1 MFEQL
6 FGGGSKQLI
15 GLDISSSSVK
25 VLELSKKGERYQVE
39 AFASE
44 PLPPNVVAEKNI
56 TDPTQVGEAIA
67 RAVKKAGTSTKQ
79 AAVAVAGAAVFSKVI
94 EAPANLSGR
103 ELEEHIQTEAAGHVP
118 YPLEEVNYDF
128 QVLGPQEKNP
138 EALDVLLAACRKD
151 VIEQRAAALEIAGL
165 KPRVVDIELYAME
178 NACQLLRHQ
187 MPDEGVSKT
196 IAVVDMG
203 STNTAVTILHNL
215 QTVYTRDQ
223 AFGGKQ
229 LTEDI
234 MRHYAM
240 SFDDAFKALKNGT
253 LPETYD
259 AEVLATFVNDMGQQ
273 IDRALQF
280 FFSASSQY
288 THIDQI
294 VLAGG
299 CAQITHLDTR
309 IQERLNIPCVVARPF
324 AQMSIASRA
333 KPQQLAKE
341 EPALL
346 VAVGLAS
353 RAFD

>member
-1 MFEQL
+1 MFDQL

-25 VLELSKKGERYQVE
+25 VLELSKKGDRYQVE
-39 AFASE
+39 CFASE
-44 PLPPNVVAEKNI
+44 PLPPNTVVEKAI
-56 TDPTQVGEAIA
+56 TDPTQVGEVIA
-67 RAVKKAGTSTKQ
+67 RAVKKSGTTTKQ

-94 EAPANLSGR
+94 EAPAALKGK
-103 ELEEHIQTEAAGHVP
+103 ELEEHVQNEAGGHIP

-128 QVLGPQEKNP
+128 QLLGPQEKNP
-138 EALDVLLAACRKD
+138 EMQDVLLAACRKE
-151 VIEQRAAALEIAGL
+151 VVEQRAAALEIAGL
-165 KPRVVDIELYAME
+165 KPKVVDLELYAME

-187 MPDEGVSKT
+187 MPEEGTGKT
-196 IAVVDMG
+196 VAVVDMG

-223 AFGGKQ
+223 PFGGKQ
-229 LTEDI
+229 LTEDV

-240 SFDDAFKALKNGT
+240 SFDDAYKNLKNGT

-259 AEVLATFVNDMGQQ
+259 AEVLSNFVNDMGQQ

-280 FFSASSQY
+280 FFSASTQF

-299 CAQITHLDTR
+299 CAQIQNLDTR
-309 IQERLNIPCVVARPF
+309 IQERLNIPCAIARPF

-333 KPQQLAKE
+333 KPAQLAKE
-341 EPALL
+341 ESALL

>member
-6 FGGGSKQLI
+6 FGGGSKNLI

-25 VLELSKKGERYQVE
+25 VLELSKKGDRFQVE
-39 AFASE
+39 AYASE
-44 PLPPNVVAEKNI
+44 PLPPNVIAEKNI
-56 TDPTQVGEAIA
+56 TDPTLVGEAIA
-67 RAVKKAGTSTKQ
+67 RAIKKADTSTKH
-79 AAVAVAGAAVFSKVI
+79 AAVAVAGAAVFSKMI
-94 EAPANLSGR
+94 EAPASLSGR

-128 QVLGPQEKNP
+128 QVIGPQEKNP
-138 EALDVLLAACRKD
+138 EVLDVLLAACRKE
-151 VIEQRAAALEIAGL
+151 VVEQRAAALEIAGL
-165 KPRVVDIELYAME
+165 IPKVVDLELYAME

-187 MPDEGVSKT
+187 MPEEGTGKT
-196 IAVVDMG
+196 VAVVDMG
-203 STNTAVTILHNL
+203 ATNTGVTILHNL
-215 QTVYTRDQ
+215 TTVYTRDQ

-240 SFDDAFKALKNGT
+240 SFDDAYKALKNGG
-253 LPETYD
+253 LPDTYE
-259 AEVLATFVNDMGQQ
+259 AEVLSNFVNDMGQQ

-280 FFSASSQY
+280 FFSASTQY

-294 VLAGG
+294 LLAGG
-299 CAQITHLDTR
+299 CAQIGNLDAR
-309 IQERLNIPCVVARPF
+309 IQERLNIPCAVARPF
-324 AQMSIASRA
+324 AQMSIAARA

-341 EPALL
+341 ESALL